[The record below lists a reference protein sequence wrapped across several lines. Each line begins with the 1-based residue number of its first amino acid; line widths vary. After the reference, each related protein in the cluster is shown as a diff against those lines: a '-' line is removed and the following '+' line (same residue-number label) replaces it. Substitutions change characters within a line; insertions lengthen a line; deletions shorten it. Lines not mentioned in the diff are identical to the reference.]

1 MKAFIITHKRSLHF
15 ANVSR
20 NDSPALNLIL
30 QIFRRILGED
40 SVSLTVHSDDEYLS
54 LPFHISWL
62 HHLFHQIIFSLLK
75 LIWSLK
81 TLFHHLLKDSAPL
94 DCSLHAGLIA
104 LSEIRSIAGDLYK
117 NLLRS
122 RSDYLMYY
130 KRLLNIEAAHLNC
143 IKTALNREDA
153 VLLICEDDLQLK
165 KYYFNLDKVFSQI
178 LTKHIRCF
186 GDSKPYL
193 LFLSDSYLPA
203 LYDENKWSKVN
214 GLIYKRTNFFR
225 DSPTFFNQQSTDCMN
240 CYLINSTAARMLTS
254 RIEYCNR
261 SLLLALL
268 PIDWKINYLFLIN
281 KLAIHIGKVSPT
293 PFLQGSLLA

>member
-1 MKAFIITHKRSLHF
+1 MKAFIVTHKRSMHF
-15 ANVSR
+15 ANVSG
-20 NDSPALNLIL
+20 NDSPAINLIL
-30 QIFRRILGED
+30 QIFRRILGEN
-40 SVSLTVHSDDEYLS
+40 SVSITVHSDDEYLS

-81 TLFHHLLKDSAPL
+81 NLFHHLLKDSAPL
-94 DCSLHAGLIA
+94 ECNFHAGIIA

-122 RSDYLMYY
+122 RSNYLMYY

-143 IKTALNREDA
+143 LKAALDNEDT

-165 KYYFNLDKVFSQI
+165 EYHFNLDKVFSQI
-178 LTKHIRCF
+178 LTHHITCF
-186 GDSKPYL
+186 GDFKPYL
-193 LFLSDSYLPA
+193 LFLSDSYLPV

-214 GLIYKRTNFFR
+214 GLIYKRTKLFR
-225 DSPTFFNQQSTDCMN
+225 DSPTFFYQQSTDCMN
-240 CYLINSTAARMLTS
+240 CYLINSTAARMLAS
-254 RIEYCNR
+254 KIDSCNR
-261 SLLLALL
+261 NLLLTLL

-281 KLAIHIGKVSPT
+281 KLTIHIGKVAPT
-293 PFLQGSLLA
+293 PFLQGSLLT